1 MYNTAHFSRM
11 PKTELP
17 GTRMR
22 KPQIASGTSLHG
34 EIVPLFCNLVMPG
47 TVDKNI
53 INGQIWMSSPIA
65 PIMSQIKASINVFFV
80 PLRLVWE
87 HTKEFFGENKTS
99 AGPQNTVYTIPRR
112 TINLSSDSGSQV
124 KVGSISHYLHKPLYK
139 GTADAGAFSNRVS
152 VLKERAYWLTISE
165 YYRHQQVQNPVLL
178 DKSDS
183 GTIGSL
189 NGVTLDFST
198 MPAKCLKD
206 FDYFTTGTISPTYGG
221 EALIPLGGLLP
232 VETKAAVW
240 DKRFDSDLPSDFYD
254 YELLF
259 GNGTQ
264 SSGTRGGIYS
274 APVIS
279 GAGVA
284 DLGVGSQSNAN
295 PGAFTGYPS
304 SQGAHLPLVPANL
317 AVDLSYAKAK
327 IEDLYTAMA
336 AELFYHN
343 NNYGSRYFEQM
354 EIHYGVSNP
363 DLVMDRPEHV
373 SEFSFDII
381 VQDVVSSAGATDDAT
396 TKLGQPG
403 AYSKTFIRKTLYNH
417 SFGEWGFVIGLMNTY
432 HQRYYSAG
440 VPREDL
446 YSELF
451 DFYFPEFANRGDD
464 KIMLGEAY
472 LSNKYD
478 AELAFAYQ
486 EAYADRRYY
495 QATTTGQLDPYC
507 DASVNGKNPIGR
519 WILAEEWSDRPY
531 FNSEFLTEDRIALA
545 SALVS
550 GEEGPD
556 FVWNFNFEH
565 VEILPMPAYSKPG
578 IPRYG
583 RGII

>member
-11 PKTELP
+11 PRTELP
-17 GTRMR
+17 GTRMK

-34 EIVPLFCNLVMPG
+34 DIIPLFCNLVMPG

-53 INGQIWMSSPIA
+53 MNGQIWMSTPIA
-65 PIMSQIKASINVFFV
+65 PIMSQIKASVNVFFV

-99 AGPQNTVYTIPRR
+99 AGPQTVTYTIPKKV
-112 TINLSSDSGSQV
+112 INASGVASSLVG
-124 KVGSISHYLHKPLYK
+124 VGSVSHYLHKPLFK
-139 GTADAGAFSNRVS
+139 GSSLDTGTIQNKVS
-152 VLKERAYWLTISE
+152 VLKERAYWLCVSE

-178 DKSDS
+178 DKSDAGNI
-183 GTIGSL
+183 GTL
-189 NGVTLDFST
+189 NGVTLGFDS

-206 FDYFTTGTISPTYGG
+206 FDYFTTNTISPTYGG

-232 VETKAAVW
+232 VETQAYPW
-240 DKRFDSDLPSDFYD
+240 DASQGDDINERFYAN
-254 YELLF
+254 ELLF
-259 GNGTQ
+259 GT
-264 SSGTRGGIYS
+264 GGKTTAESIYS
-274 APVIS
+274 APTFG
-279 GAGVA
+279 GAPIG
-284 DLGVGSQSNAN
+284 DLKVGASTSSY
-295 PGAFTGYPS
+295 PGSLFAYQDST
-304 SQGAHLPLVPANL
+304 GAHAPLVPANL
-317 AVDLSYAKAK
+317 AVDLSRAKAR

-354 EIHYGVSNP
+354 EIHYGVTNP

-381 VQDVVSSAGATDDAT
+381 VQDVVSSAGATSDDS

-403 AYSKTFIRKTLYNH
+403 GYSKTLVRKTLYNH

-446 YSELF
+446 FEELF

-464 KIMLGEAY
+464 KTLLGEIFLA
-472 LSNKYD
+472 SKYD
-478 AELAFAYQ
+478 AETAFGYQ
-486 EAYADRRYY
+486 EAYADRRYF

-507 DASVNGKNPIGR
+507 DANINGKNPIGR

-531 FNSEFLTEDRIALA
+531 LNSEFLTEDRDAIAN
-545 SALVS
+545 ALVS
-550 GEEGPD
+550 GEAGPD
-556 FVWNFNFEH
+556 YVWNFNFEH
-565 VEILPMPAYSKPG
+565 TEILPMPAYSKPG